1 MIKQIR
7 SIALCAGICLGTSA
21 WAETPL
27 KEVPEPFSGFDPS
40 STYTIKYNDVDAFLS
55 AAVMSTGRSTREKAE
70 AQLPKT
76 GTRMAAKVQR
86 ATVNE
91 ANRFLFEAFEGDDN
105 QHNRQALQ
113 NLRANLE
120 RVPDLAP
127 LSLFSRD
134 EQLAYWLNL
143 YNVTLLDEI
152 VAIYPQRNMKK
163 YLIGRKSLL
172 EPKVL
177 TVAGLP
183 LSLNDIQYTILR
195 QNYDGNPLVLYGLY
209 QGIIGGPNIRKHAYT
224 GEHVWRQLEDNAE
237 EFVNSNRGTDIYK
250 EDIFKASSFYE
261 RNAMYFDDFQADLR
275 SHLLTYLQRPEY
287 DALERAR
294 EIDADINDWSI
305 TDLYGSFENI
315 GGSFADN
322 NAAMLDAVQNVSP
335 DQFGGGV
342 FSSNMSVAGS
352 SYYARQ
358 PELSR
363 FSPQLTEYLVEVRA
377 RQEATARSKLGTVTV
392 EELGQAPG
400 SEQPQQPATQDE
412 DAENQD
418 QNP

>member
-7 SIALCAGICLGTSA
+7 SIALCAGLCLGTSA
-21 WAETPL
+21 WADTPL
-27 KEVPEPFSGFDPS
+27 KEVPEPFRGFDPA

-55 AAVMSTGRSTREKAE
+55 AAVMSTGRSSREKAE
-70 AQLPKT
+70 AQQPKT
-76 GTRMAAKVQR
+76 GTRMTVKVKR
-86 ATVNE
+86 STVNE
-91 ANRFLFEAFEGDDN
+91 GNRFLFEAFEGDDN
-105 QHNRQALQ
+105 EHNRQALK

-127 LSLFSRD
+127 LSLFNRD

-143 YNVTLLDEI
+143 YNVTMLDEI
-152 VAIYPQRNMKK
+152 VTIYPQRNMKK
-163 YLIGRKSLL
+163 YVTGRKSLL
-172 EPKVL
+172 EPRIL
-177 TVAGLP
+177 TVAGVP

-195 QNYDGNPLVLYGLY
+195 QNYEGNPLVLYGLY

-224 GEHVWRQLEDNAE
+224 GEHVWRQLEDNTE

-250 EDIFKASSFYE
+250 EELFKASSFYE

-275 SHLLTYLQRPEY
+275 AHLLTYLQQPEY
-287 DALERAR
+287 GALERAS
-294 EIDADINDWSI
+294 EIDADINDWTI
-305 TDLYGSFENI
+305 TDLYGSFDKI

-322 NAAMLDAVQNVSP
+322 NAAMLDAVQNVTP
-335 DQFGGGV
+335 DPFGGGV

-363 FSPQLTEYLVEVRA
+363 FSPQLAEYLVEVQA

-392 EELGQAPG
+392 EEMGQAPG
-400 SEQPQQPATQDE
+400 AEPQQQPPTADEEQDE
-412 DAENQD
+412 ER
-418 QNP
+418 